1 MITKTETRLTEYKVR
16 IRAFIYT
23 LSYPEAER
31 VLAMLKGD
39 PRTRWLSTIRYDAI
53 VCNGYVINFDMVA
66 SCRRDNDDSADFC
79 QNHLLS
85 PLPSGTEIYDYY
97 IM

>member
-1 MITKTETRLTEYKVR
+1 MITKIATRPTEYKVR
-16 IRAFIYT
+16 IRAFVYT

-39 PRTRWLSTIRYDAI
+39 SRTIWLSDIRYDAI
-53 VCNGYVINFDMVA
+53 VCNGYVIDFDMVA
-66 SCRRDNDDSADFC
+66 SCRCDNDDSVDFC
-79 QNHLLS
+79 QDHLLS